1 MSGLYTNCDVNKFFD
16 AMTTLFSS
24 EGISSLAARGMGAY
38 LFSYN
43 NFKSVK
49 ANPESSAF
57 AIGVAFGQLFG
68 AVTNYHI

>member
-1 MSGLYTNCDVNKFFD
+1 MSGLYTSCDVNKFFD

-24 EGISSLAARGMGAY
+24 EGISSMMARGAGAY

-43 NFKSVK
+43 EFKKVK
-49 ANPESSAF
+49 ADPKSSSF
-57 AIGVAFGQLFG
+57 AIGVAFGNLFG